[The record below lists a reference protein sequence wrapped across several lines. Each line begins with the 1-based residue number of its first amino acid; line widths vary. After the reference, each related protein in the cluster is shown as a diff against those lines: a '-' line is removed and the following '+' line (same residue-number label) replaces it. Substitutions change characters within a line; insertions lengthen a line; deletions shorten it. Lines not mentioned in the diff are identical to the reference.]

1 MSEFFDYSEL
11 TEISPKITEKK
22 KLRRSANACGIAVIA
37 LFAVM
42 FGWSF
47 PAVRIASFFDISL
60 KRFSNLISDP
70 FVNQLLSIMLSAIMI
85 VLPFFIVAKL
95 MGVRITAELPFKT
108 APRGLFLPSVLIGVG
123 FCLFSSFGVAFGG
136 QIFTTFGIEF
146 PSPEVTYPN
155 GVFGIVIS
163 MLSTAFFP
171 AFFEE
176 LALRGFAL
184 TILRRHGD
192 MFGVVSSAIIFGF
205 MHANFDQ
212 IVFAFLVGLVLGFI
226 TVKTGSIWPAI
237 AVHFINNLNSVVFSY
252 FSEIDETVSSLLL
265 IAVFAMWVF
274 LAIIGC
280 VLLSKKDP
288 DYFKT
293 GKEGELGFIEKI
305 RCFLSTPTIIIGF
318 IISLL
323 IAFFAR

>member
-11 TEISPKITEKK
+11 IDISPKVTEKK
-22 KLRRSANACGIAVIA
+22 KLRRSANACGIAVIV

-47 PAVRIASFFDISL
+47 PAVRTAAFFDISL
-60 KRFSNLISDP
+60 KRFSDFISDP
-70 FVNQLLSIMLSAIMI
+70 FVNQLLGILLSAFMV
-85 VLPFFIVAKL
+85 VLPFFIVAKI
-95 MGVRITAELPFKT
+95 MGIKAAADLPFKT
-108 APRGLFLPSVLIGVG
+108 APKGLFLPSVLIGAG

-136 QIFTTFGIEF
+136 QVFTSFGIEF
-146 PSPEVTYPN
+146 PSSEDVFPN
-155 GVFGIVIS
+155 GVFGVVIS

-184 TILRRHGD
+184 SILRRHGD
-192 MFGVVSSAIIFGF
+192 IFGVISSAIIFGF

-237 AVHFINNLNSVVFSY
+237 TVHFINNLNSVIFSY
-252 FSEIDETVSSLLL
+252 FSEKSEIFSSLLL
-265 IAVFAMWVF
+265 IAVFALWIF
-274 LAIIGC
+274 LSIIGFA
-280 VLLSKKDP
+280 LLNKRDP
-288 DYFKT
+288 NYFKT
-293 GKEGELGFIEKI
+293 TQEGDISFNKKI
-305 RCFLSTPTIIIGF
+305 SWFLTTPTIIIGF

-323 IAFFAR
+323 IACFAR